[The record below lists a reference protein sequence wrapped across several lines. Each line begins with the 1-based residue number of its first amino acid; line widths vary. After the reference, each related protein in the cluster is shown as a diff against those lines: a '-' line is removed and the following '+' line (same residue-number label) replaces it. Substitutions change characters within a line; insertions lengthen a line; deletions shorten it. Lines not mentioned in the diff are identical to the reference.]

1 MLKPNLEPS
10 HNRPNL
16 DIIPD
21 PWETS
26 TVVEAISSSI
36 SLSES
41 SVKMKEHPL
50 IKAAGQVDALRIAP
64 PKSHPEQTLLGD
76 WLKLKAEATQELAIQ
91 VKQALGLLY
100 WLENAA

>member
-21 PWETS
+21 PWETL
-26 TVVEAISSSI
+26 TVVEGISSSI

-41 SVKMKEHPL
+41 SVKMEEHPL
-50 IKAAGQVDALRIAP
+50 IQANTLRIAP